1 MKSIYN
7 YNFKNQK
14 VLIRVDFNV
23 PINNEKKVTDRS
35 RIVAAKTTIKKV
47 LEDGG
52 TPILMSHLG
61 RPKGKDSEFSLSHIV
76 KDVEDVL
83 GVPVKFTR
91 GVIES
96 QTKELVQKSIPK
108 EVLLLENL
116 RFYPEEQKGDEN
128 FAKEISNLG
137 DSYINDAFGTA
148 HRAHAST
155 TIIAKFFPQN
165 KFAGDLLQK
174 EIESIKKVMVSG
186 EKPILGILGGAKVS
200 SKITIIE
207 NIMSKVDKLII
218 GGGMSFTFIKALGGR
233 IGDSICED
241 DKMSLALS
249 IIEKAKKEKVEL
261 CLPVDVVCADDFSNS
276 ANTKICEINNI
287 PDGWQ
292 GMDAGPKSLEIFNKA
307 IMSSKTILWNG
318 PVGVFEMESFSNG
331 TVSVGKSVSQST
343 NNGSF
348 SLVGGGDS
356 VAAVKKF
363 KFENKVSYV
372 STGGGAMLES
382 LEGKTLPGI
391 KALE

>member
-1 MKSIYN
+1 
-7 YNFKNQK
+7 
-14 VLIRVDFNV
+14 
-23 PINNEKKVTDRS
+23 
-35 RIVAAKTTIKKV
+35 
-47 LEDGG
+47 
-52 TPILMSHLG
+52 
-61 RPKGKDSEFSLSHIV
+61 
-76 KDVEDVL
+76 
-83 GVPVKFTR
+83 
-91 GVIES
+91 
-96 QTKELVQKSIPK
+96 
-108 EVLLLENL
+108 
-116 RFYPEEQKGDEN
+116 
-128 FAKEISNLG
+128 
-137 DSYINDAFGTA
+137 
-148 HRAHAST
+148 
-155 TIIAKFFPQN
+155 
-165 KFAGDLLQK
+165 
-174 EIESIKKVMVSG
+174 
-186 EKPILGILGGAKVS
+186 
-200 SKITIIE
+200 
-207 NIMSKVDKLII
+207 MSKVDKLII

-249 IIEKAKKEKVEL
+249 IIEKAKEENVEL
-261 CLPVDVVCADDFSNS
+261 CLPVDVVCADHFSNS
-276 ANTKICEINNI
+276 ANTKVCEINNI

-318 PVGVFEMESFSNG
+318 PVGVFEMESFSKG
-331 TVSVGKSVSQST
+331 TVSVGESVSQST